1 MKANTLKRM
10 TRRALIAIAC
20 SAALAAPMF
29 AQQDPSSNPPQQQ
42 GAGGYGNHGPEN
54 PDRRVAR
61 LTKALNLSSDQ
72 ASQIK
77 SILTDGQQQMQALRQ
92 DTSVQG
98 PDRHARM
105 MALRQAEETKIK
117 GVLTDDQK
125 AKFDAM
131 QAQGRER
138 REERK
143 ENGQNPPPPAA

>member
-54 PDRRVAR
+54 PDRRVAH

-77 SILTDGQQQMQALRQ
+77 SILTDGQQQMQ
-92 DTSVQG
+92 
-98 PDRHARM
+98 
-105 MALRQAEETKIK
+105 ALRQAEETKIK

>member
-1 MKANTLKRM
+1 M
-10 TRRALIAIAC
+10 THRALLTIAC

-42 GAGGYGNHGPEN
+42 GPGGYAHHGPEN
-54 PDRRVAR
+54 ADRRVSH

-77 SILTDGQQQMQALRQ
+77 TILTDSEQQVQVLRQ

-98 PDRHARM
+98 ADRHARM
-105 MALRQAEETKIK
+105 MALRQAEDARIK

-125 AKFDAM
+125 TKYDAM
-131 QAQGRER
+131 QAQARER
-138 REERK
+138 REEHQN
-143 ENGQNPPPPAA
+143 NGQNPPPPPPAA